1 MNENILAL
9 ALASLPNALLTDT
22 FFQNLC
28 NNIPLEFK
36 ICGKIKIRKSTYLT
50 YKNIEPILSNY
61 FEPLQNKEDLLKL
74 VFSYPN
80 FLLTINITNKND
92 SYKLELKILNE
103 TNIKIL
109 TFEKQTNYSKIKIIS
124 KKINKGK
131 ITSYK
136 NEIHYYDPNYQELT
150 NDDSLNEILKDFSN
164 LFYIPNELALFFYQ
178 NFNKYQEELNK
189 SRIKSEIELDNLTRP
204 INEEYAFMEPMTLER
219 IKLAIIN
226 SGINIDKRLWHRLEE
241 NIPRKQLIVISKNL
255 FESIIKYMMGFTLG
269 VISTTGII
277 LSKEI
282 NYYNCYHVYIE
293 GENTK
298 IIKEQIDE
306 NKARELFYLSDKN
319 QDKEELKDFFNIS
332 KTR

>member
-74 VFSYPN
+74 AFSYPN

-92 SYKLELKILNE
+92 SYKLELKILDG

-219 IKLAIIN
+219 IKFGDHHTHHNHAEGQQIVGVDQGAL
-226 SGINIDKRLWHRLEE
+226 DKHGRPCIRVFR
-241 NIPRKQLIVISKNL
+241 RKVSAQVSD
-255 FESIIKYMMGFTLG
+255 SRA
-269 VISTTGII
+269 
-277 LSKEI
+277 
-282 NYYNCYHVYIE
+282 HH
-293 GENTK
+293 
-298 IIKEQIDE
+298 QQ
-306 NKARELFYLSDKN
+306 RSDKDQRN
-319 QDKEELKDFFNIS
+319 DPRASHFHKFNFQQV
-332 KTR
+332 